1 MPSSVIHKF
10 TENAKGDSVLNLIF
24 TIDFLA
30 KILYNRHINNRI
42 SLNVFEGDFEM
53 SYRRYHMKKHISFI
67 LAAAL
72 TVASFPAVTASAA
85 EDESKDFVVLG
96 DSIAAGELRDGFV
109 EHNYGEILAD
119 YYNGTVANYSSS
131 GMDSDVLLDTVK
143 KLTDEQKKAVKDA
156 ECVVISIGGNDMIHF
171 YCKNLLDYFATNN
184 PQNNMKNFLKGGYTR
199 ADIPENPALKDVM
212 EMVDTDSVSNFA
224 SADFGNALELLT
236 EIRSAAAKLRNPTN
250 GYIKEHI
257 MPNISAVIDEVK
269 SINPDAQIVVQNIYQ
284 PIQISSEYISKT
296 YGNTKYGDII
306 SQLRDVAESLVKSFS
321 EQLQTA
327 AADKGAKVADVL
339 TDFTSMEEGVTQ
351 SSANPGHAAY
361 FIDIETGML
370 STGDVHPNQ
379 KGHLAIA
386 SKIITTIGE
395 THNDGGLLSDL
406 YENLEDKA
414 SYPAVALATYEA
426 AAGTYVLGD
435 VTFDGIIDGRDA
447 TLVLTEYAKTSSGK
461 ESSLYYRQK
470 LVSEVTSD
478 SIIDGRDASMILTYY
493 VKASAGSE
501 KGTFEEYI
509 KNNK

>member
-1 MPSSVIHKF
+1 
-10 TENAKGDSVLNLIF
+10 
-24 TIDFLA
+24 
-30 KILYNRHINNRI
+30 
-42 SLNVFEGDFEM
+42 
-53 SYRRYHMKKHISFI
+53 MKKHISFI

-72 TVASFPAVTASAA
+72 TVASFPTVTASAA
-85 EDESKDFVVLG
+85 DVESKDFVVLG

-143 KLTDEQKKAVKDA
+143 ELTDEQKKAVKDA

-171 YCKNLLDYFATNN
+171 YCKKLLDYFATNN
-184 PQNNMKNFLKGGYTR
+184 PQNDMKNFLKEGYTR
-199 ADIPENPALKDVM
+199 ADVPENPTLKDVM

-224 SADFGNALELLT
+224 SGDFVNALELIT

-257 MPNISAVIDEVK
+257 IPNISAVIDEVK
-269 SINPDAQIVVQNIYQ
+269 SVNPDAQIVVQNIYQ
-284 PIQISSEYISKT
+284 PIQISPEYISKT
-296 YGNTKYGDII
+296 YSNTKYADII

-406 YENLEDKA
+406 YEGLADKA

-461 ESSLYYRQK
+461 ESNLHYRQK
-470 LVSEVTSD
+470 QASEVTSD
-478 SIIDGRDASMILTYY
+478 GIIDGRDASVILTYY
-493 VKASAGSE
+493 AKASAGSE